1 MFYPLRK
8 TWKKRSRDSSGK
20 ISRKYVHVSTSN
32 DRSRRLSRLFRRYT
46 CTVSHK
52 IAYLFDDNDLNGI
65 DRRVSCH
72 SYLLVDLKKRKENWS
87 CLQNNE
93 RNRSLPPLVQPG
105 NEVVSSPGLSQ
116 LPVFDSKESAML
128 AIRCRQLSRITS
140 IFCKYKQVA
149 NK

>member
-93 RNRSLPPLVQPG
+93 RNRSLPPPGPTWERGCLVPRA
-105 NEVVSSPGLSQ
+105 VSAACVRLKRERHVGHSVQTTVENYFNILQVQAG
-116 LPVFDSKESAML
+116 SK
-128 AIRCRQLSRITS
+128 
-140 IFCKYKQVA
+140 
-149 NK
+149 